1 MLIARC
7 LLTTDTMISTTLI
20 ETRDYIMN
28 ERMKDTIEQE
38 MTKYYE
44 GEYADSKTAEWSLE
58 EFAESVVKLCA
69 SHILTSSDRH
79 RREYFA
85 ESLLEHFG
93 VDQ

>member
-1 MLIARC
+1 
-7 LLTTDTMISTTLI
+7 
-20 ETRDYIMN
+20 MN
-28 ERMKDTIEQE
+28 
-38 MTKYYE
+38 Y
-44 GEYADSKTAEWSLE
+44 E

>member
-1 MLIARC
+1 MNVKLKE
-7 LLTTDTMISTTLI
+7 LI
-20 ETRDYIMN
+20 EL
-28 ERMKDTIEQE
+28 E
-38 MTKYYE
+38 MQLYMD
-44 GEYADSKTAEWSLE
+44 GVYADSKTAEWSLE

-93 VDQ
+93 VEE